1 MFENKYTSIIIS
13 KSQKILE
20 NIDTLKKYIL
30 LLIFYLK
37 Y

>member
-20 NIDTLKKYIL
+20 NIDTLKFLY
-30 LLIFYLK
+30 
-37 Y
+37 